1 MSKGQQLNIVK
12 TSTIP
17 NPTYYVKAMTEDFR
31 QWCFTEEEAPANK
44 GTWRHEVFKV
54 GPSHPLDLEIGT
66 GNGYHFA
73 HHAEKYPK
81 RSLVGIELKYKPL
94 IQAIRRAVNTGSEN
108 ARILRYNARLLTD
121 LFAPNELDTVFIHFP
136 DPWSKKKQWKH
147 RIIQDQF
154 LNELYGLQRPG
165 SLLEFKTDN
174 KDYFDWALEKFK
186 NSKYEILGFTYDL
199 HNSEFSEQN
208 FITGFEQIFLN
219 QGLKINYILMRKSL
233 T

>member
-31 QWCFTEEEAPANK
+31 QWCFTEEEVPELK
-44 GTWRHEVFKV
+44 GKWRSEVFKV
-54 GPSHPLDLEIGT
+54 EESYPLDLEIGT

-81 RSLVGIELKYKPL
+81 RRFVGIELKYKPL
-94 IQAIRRAVNTGSEN
+94 IQAIRRAVSRGCEN
-108 ARILRYNARLLTD
+108 AKILRYNARLLKD

-147 RIIQDQF
+147 RLIQDQF
-154 LNELYGLQRPG
+154 LDELYELQRPG

-174 KDYFDWALEKFK
+174 RDYFDWAFEKFK
-186 NSKYEILGFTYDL
+186 NSKYKILGYSYDL
-199 HNSEFSEQN
+199 HHSEFADQN
-208 FITGFEQIFLN
+208 FVTGFEQIFLN
-219 QGLKINYILMRKSL
+219 KGLKINYILLKKS
-233 T
+233 